1 MKIIIR
7 GNWKVGKTTMV
18 KELLK
23 EIGPGAGFYT
33 ENRTDGFGGEGKKTG
48 SDIIPVAGSFLGG
61 ALLRTMD
68 EHGETL
74 AACRPGEFK
83 QKVGRHTLM
92 VDDFE
97 KVALDCLSNSHLRR
111 AALVVID
118 EIGAHLKYTEK
129 FNDRLRRIFR
139 DWEGEERQG
148 HLVVTMPTRS
158 DFEPMPQE
166 LLSMSDVEVIELT
179 VRNWDEVYE
188 DLSKRL
194 KVKPKAGVELSK
206 HLKMAGMLSKME
218 TAIKEGQGEKAKD
231 IYQGDEQREEKTK
244 EEMQKNVLS
253 IRGEDRRY

>member
-1 MKIIIR
+1 
-7 GNWKVGKTTMV
+7 
-18 KELLK
+18 
-23 EIGPGAGFYT
+23 
-33 ENRTDGFGGEGKKTG
+33 
-48 SDIIPVAGSFLGG
+48 
-61 ALLRTMD
+61 
-68 EHGETL
+68 
-74 AACRPGEFK
+74 
-83 QKVGRHTLM
+83 M

-179 VRNWDEVYE
+179 
-188 DLSKRL
+188 
-194 KVKPKAGVELSK
+194 K